1 MISNSIGK
9 TGFSIQVMNFLFVG
23 IFTFA
28 VDYSLMIFLVEILD
42 VNYLNSTAS
51 GFIAG
56 SILNYY
62 LSVKYVFINGKYEN
76 IKTEMF
82 VFMIFT
88 FLGLA
93 LNHLIMYAGCNLM
106 ENDYRFIKIFSLFM
120 VTIFNFITKKLFVFI
135 K

>member
-1 MISNSIGK
+1 MISNSIEK
-9 TGFSIQVMNFLFVG
+9 IVFPIQVMKFLLVG

-28 VDYSLMIFLVEILD
+28 VDYSLMVIFVEVLD
-42 VNYLNSTAS
+42 VNYLYSTAF

-62 LSVKYVFINGKYEN
+62 LSVKYVFVNGKYKN
-76 IKTEMF
+76 MKTEMF

-93 LNHLIMYAGCNLM
+93 LNHLIMYTGCSLM
-106 ENDYRFIKIFSLFM
+106 ENDYRLIKVLSLVM